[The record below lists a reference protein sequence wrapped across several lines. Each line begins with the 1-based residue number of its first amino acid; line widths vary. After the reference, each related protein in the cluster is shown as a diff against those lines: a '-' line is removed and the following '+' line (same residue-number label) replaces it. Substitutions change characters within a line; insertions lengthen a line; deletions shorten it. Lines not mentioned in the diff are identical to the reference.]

1 MRWNVHIANI
11 CKRVNSTLS
20 FLKRNINISN
30 PKVKENAYKA
40 LVRPTMEYAC
50 TTWDPYQQ
58 NNRHSLEMVQRRA
71 ARYVR
76 NRYHNTSSVTEMLHQ
91 LQWTSLEARRRQARL
106 VLLYKISNNLVKID
120 PTSKLI
126 PPKRLSRNMH
136 DRSFQIP
143 ASSTTLRR
151 ESFYPRTIREWNSL
165 PANVVTAEN
174 LETFKV
180 LISQL
185 E

>member
-1 MRWNVHIANI
+1 M
-11 CKRVNSTLS
+11 
-20 FLKRNINISN
+20 
-30 PKVKENAYKA
+30 
-40 LVRPTMEYAC
+40 
-50 TTWDPYQQ
+50 
-58 NNRHSLEMVQRRA
+58 
-71 ARYVR
+71 
-76 NRYHNTSSVTEMLHQ
+76 
-91 LQWTSLEARRRQARL
+91 
-106 VLLYKISNNLVKID
+106 LLYKISNNLVKID

-126 PPKRLSRNMH
+126 PPKHLSRNMH

-165 PANVVTAEN
+165 PASVATAGS

-180 LISQL
+180 LIRQL

>member
-1 MRWNVHIANI
+1 
-11 CKRVNSTLS
+11 
-20 FLKRNINISN
+20 
-30 PKVKENAYKA
+30 
-40 LVRPTMEYAC
+40 
-50 TTWDPYQQ
+50 
-58 NNRHSLEMVQRRA
+58 MVQRRA
-71 ARYVR
+71 ARYVKKG
-76 NRYHNTSSVTEMLHQ
+76 YHNTSSVTEMLQQ

-106 VLLYKISNNLVKID
+106 VLLFKISNNLVKID

-151 ESFYPRTIREWNSL
+151 KSFYPRTIREWNPL
-165 PANVVTAEN
+165 PANVATAGS

>member
-1 MRWNVHIANI
+1 M
-11 CKRVNSTLS
+11 
-20 FLKRNINISN
+20 
-30 PKVKENAYKA
+30 
-40 LVRPTMEYAC
+40 
-50 TTWDPYQQ
+50 
-58 NNRHSLEMVQRRA
+58 
-71 ARYVR
+71 
-76 NRYHNTSSVTEMLHQ
+76 
-91 LQWTSLEARRRQARL
+91 
-106 VLLYKISNNLVKID
+106 LLYKISDNLVKTD
-120 PTSKLI
+120 RTSKLI

-165 PANVVTAEN
+165 PANVTGTAWS